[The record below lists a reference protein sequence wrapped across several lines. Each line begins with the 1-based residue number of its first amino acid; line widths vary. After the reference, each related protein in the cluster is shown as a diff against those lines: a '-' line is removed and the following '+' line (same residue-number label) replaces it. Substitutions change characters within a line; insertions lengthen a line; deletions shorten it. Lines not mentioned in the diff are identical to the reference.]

1 MELNKKGDK
10 IWCPVVYDFLP
21 NFCYICGILG
31 HTDKSC
37 DIKSSREKR
46 RPYSGDLRIVS
57 SRRRFLEENRGRGSD
72 GSGSGGGKWEKSQGS
87 GSKQS

>member
-37 DIKSSREKR
+37 DIRSS
-46 RPYSGDLRIVS
+46 S
-57 SRRRFLEENRGRGSD
+57 EN
-72 GSGSGGGKWEKSQGS
+72 
-87 GSKQS
+87 

>member
-37 DIKSSREKR
+37 DIRSSSENM
-46 RPYSGDLRIVS
+46 RPYNGDLRN
-57 SRRRFLEENRGRGSD
+57 LE
-72 GSGSGGGKWEKSQGS
+72 
-87 GSKQS
+87 